1 MLWQPKT
8 ENSPKEAEPDVKNK
22 YIAVKGKTKR
32 GLLSQISLTGGR
44 LNKLSPYLSLTFY
57 SLAVTID
64 PSEYFFT
71 QPSQIGLCLDTLWLL
86 ENCG

>member
-32 GLLSQISLTGGR
+32 GPSFTNKPDRGQI
-44 LNKLSPYLSLTFY
+44 K
-57 SLAVTID
+57 
-64 PSEYFFT
+64 
-71 QPSQIGLCLDTLWLL
+71 
-86 ENCG
+86 